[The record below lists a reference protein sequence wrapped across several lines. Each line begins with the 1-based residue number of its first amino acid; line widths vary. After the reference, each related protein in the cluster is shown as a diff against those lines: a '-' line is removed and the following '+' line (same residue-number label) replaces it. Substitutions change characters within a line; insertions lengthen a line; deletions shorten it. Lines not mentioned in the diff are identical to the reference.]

1 MHMCTKVNNVSISR
15 MKDHA
20 LLALL
25 LTSEATRY
33 FSLEKAA
40 AVLEECDGSIYKL
53 SNLKTQE
60 IASLSYLGYADAIK
74 LKAMQEFSNRN
85 KIQEVLEKPKI
96 SCSDDGYQL
105 FKHLSEQPYE
115 EFWIM
120 ILNRAN
126 KLIDQIKISEGGI
139 SGTVVDQRKIF
150 KFVIDAYGSGILLAH
165 NHPSG
170 NIQPSDADINVTE
183 KIIAAGALF
192 DIAVMDHLII
202 VQGGYYSFADNGM
215 I

>member
-1 MHMCTKVNNVSISR
+1 MKINDSTISR
-15 MKDHA
+15 VPDHA

-40 AVLEECDGSIYKL
+40 AVLKECDGSFYRL
-53 SNLKTQE
+53 SKLKTQE
-60 IASLSYLGYADAIK
+60 IASLSYLGYADAVK
-74 LKAMQEFSNRN
+74 LKAIQEFSNRSS
-85 KIQEVLEKPKI
+85 IQEVLEKPKI
-96 SCSDDGYQL
+96 SCSDDAYKL

-120 ILNRAN
+120 ILNKAN
-126 KLIDQIKISEGGI
+126 KLIDRIKISEGGI
-139 SGTVVDQRKIF
+139 SSTVVDQRKIF
-150 KFVIDAYGSGILLAH
+150 KFVLDVYGSGIILAH

-170 NIQPSDADINVTE
+170 NTQPSDADIKVTE
-183 KIIAAGALF
+183 KITAAGALF
-192 DIAVMDHLII
+192 DFNVLDHII
-202 VQGGYYSFADNGM
+202 IGQGQYYSFADNGM